1 MNHPLAP
8 EFHTTPLFIFL
19 FPNFPLQLH
28 NQDMEKSWY
37 LPLLIRCKS
46 MHWKHCRHSRLVS
59 SPSPYYSPFLYCEDY
74 DCSQILSLWSIFLGL
89 ICRWWIQMLRLEK
102 FALDGSMP
110 GGWLQQAVNSAG
122 TCFLNQTTECNVLV
136 SVVNIHLILFGPA
149 GALCIKSFQ
158 PCTLR
163 ISQILHSM
171 MFLLKT
177 QISRSSKVA
186 QQFFLLPVLFVRLLQ

>member
-46 MHWKHCRHSRLVS
+46 MHWKHCRHS
-59 SPSPYYSPFLYCEDY
+59 
-74 DCSQILSLWSIFLGL
+74 
-89 ICRWWIQMLRLEK
+89 RWWIQMLRLEK